1 MRFMKTAF
9 LKSVCILLLTCVLIG
24 IVTVNTGV
32 AAGAGI
38 TSIMLKNMKG
48 VTVTYVL
55 DEGDDTVVKE
65 IVEKGTVI
73 EKENL
78 PEKEGYY
85 FGGWFYDAELTD
97 PFWFGTAVTEDVT
110 LYAKWEEIPIPD
122 EDWENPFEDVKL
134 GEWYFGE
141 IRYNIENGLMDGVTE
156 NRFALDEDI
165 TREDFVTAM
174 WKMAGSPV
182 VNYIMPFGD
191 VEAEKHNIEAIRW
204 AASEK
209 YLIGFADT
217 EFAPDK
223 AITREQMAT
232 VLYRYAVKRGD
243 NVTIDNPVMPRL
255 SDYTDAQD
263 VSEYAREAVDWV
275 LSRALLKGEGND
287 VFAPHGTMTRAHA
300 SAFFRRFHSPA
311 YYTGE

>member
-1 MRFMKTAF
+1 MRFAKTTF
-9 LKSVCILLLTCVLIG
+9 LKCICVLLLNCVLICFFA
-24 IVTVNTGV
+24 VNTGV
-32 AAGAGI
+32 AASSGI
-38 TSIMLKNMKG
+38 ISTMLKNMKG
-48 VTVTYVL
+48 VTVTYIL
-55 DEGDDTVVKE
+55 GDGE
-65 IVEKGTVI
+65 IIENRIEKGTVI

-85 FGGWFYDAELTD
+85 FAGWFYDTGLTE
-97 PFWFGTAVTEDVT
+97 PFWFGTAVNKNLT

-122 EDWENPFEDVKL
+122 EDWDNPFEDVKL

-141 IRYNIENGLMDGVTE
+141 VRYNVENGLMDGATE

-165 TREDFVTAM
+165 TREDFVTVV

-182 VNYIMPFGD
+182 VNYIMPYSD
-191 VEAEKHNIEAIRW
+191 VNAESHNIEAIRW

-209 YLIGFADT
+209 YLLGFADT

-223 AITREQMAT
+223 AITREQMA
-232 VLYRYAVKRGD
+232 VILYRYAKKRGD
-243 NVTIDNPVMPRL
+243 NMATDNPVMPRL
-255 SDYTDAQD
+255 SDYKDAQD
-263 VSEYAREAVDWV
+263 VSEYAREAVDWI
-275 LSRALLKGEGND
+275 LSRALLKGEEND

-300 SAFFRRFHSPA
+300 AAFFRRFHSPA